1 MDAGNAARESDFFP
15 GYLLMTTTT
24 IERKA
29 MANHATIISEPLFRS
44 AHAAL
49 VFAFN
54 FTMQQYDRPL
64 MNKVASKDSEQGEGK
79 GLSGQDGAA
88 QAGMIRRRLST
99 LPPLQQAIMVAR
111 TAPATLVCSCGAPCC
126 QGRQANLEWTAAIR
140 LVADSAEKEALASCT
155 INRGLTLGLL
165 TRLFGQGKGQQ
176 MSDIAEQAGVSSN
189 TATNHLSR
197 LKLWLHGSKTRGV
210 VVGVGQEAL
219 AIFAAEQA
227 LTDAGIVGA
236 LGDIA

>member
-1 MDAGNAARESDFFP
+1 
-15 GYLLMTTTT
+15 MTTTT
-24 IERKA
+24 LERPTVVGHTPIH
-29 MANHATIISEPLFRS
+29 NEPLFRS

-64 MNKVASKDSEQGEGK
+64 MNKVASRDAQHEGK

-99 LPPLQQAIMVAR
+99 LPPLQQAIMVSR
-111 TAPATLVCSCGAPCC
+111 TAPPTLVCSCGAPCC

-140 LVADSAEKEALASCT
+140 LVADSAEQEALAGCT

-165 TRLFGQGKGQQ
+165 IRLFGQGKGQQ
-176 MSDIAEQAGVSSN
+176 MSDIAKQADVSSN

-197 LKLWLHGSKTRGV
+197 LKLWLHGSKTHGAV
-210 VVGVGQEAL
+210 AAVGQEAL
-219 AIFAAEQA
+219 AILAAEQA
-227 LTDAGIVGA
+227 LINAGIVGA
-236 LGDIA
+236 LDDIA